1 MVAYEQSLKLF
12 GRWCMDEMG
21 CSSHEGKLLI
31 ITIAVSQ
38 LLTFFRFLRYNI
50 KTDPTLQRRGAPMF
64 KHLSIG
70 TKSFDKGDVI
80 LRQGDPVEYLYL
92 LESGTCYRHMV
103 TDKGDTIIYAIKKP
117 GNTVSSL
124 LGVLNLYN
132 RDETSCFS
140 FVARSPCQ
148 CQCIPVEA
156 FRKWADNQPAVL
168 KDLIILSSDN
178 SLELRLAFRS
188 FQEGRIANRLCRIL
202 MNCSEKTNDGLI
214 ISKDYTFSEMASM
227 LGVHHVTVSRIVRS
241 LCNDG
246 VLQKQHQ
253 YLKIMDAEKLARYAK
268 NEERLPYK

>member
-1 MVAYEQSLKLF
+1 
-12 GRWCMDEMG
+12 
-21 CSSHEGKLLI
+21 
-31 ITIAVSQ
+31 
-38 LLTFFRFLRYNI
+38 
-50 KTDPTLQRRGAPMF
+50 MF

-70 TKSFDKGDVI
+70 TKHFNKGDVI
-80 LRQGDPVEYLYL
+80 LRQGDSVEYLYL

-140 FVARSPCQ
+140 FVARSACQ
-148 CQCIPVEA
+148 CQCIPVES
-156 FRKWADNQPAVL
+156 FREWVENQPAIL
-168 KDLIILSSDN
+168 KELIILASDN
-178 SLELRLAFRS
+178 PLELRHAFRS

-202 MNCSEKTNDGLI
+202 MNCSEKTKDGLI
-214 ISKDYTFSEMASM
+214 ITKDYTFAEMASM

-253 YLKIMDAEKLARYAK
+253 FLKILDFIINFFNILIHNFLLFFLIFLILKDDFDFVRLIIYDDFFYEYPDNLAGDCV
-268 NEERLPYK
+268 

>member
-1 MVAYEQSLKLF
+1 
-12 GRWCMDEMG
+12 
-21 CSSHEGKLLI
+21 
-31 ITIAVSQ
+31 
-38 LLTFFRFLRYNI
+38 
-50 KTDPTLQRRGAPMF
+50 MF

-70 TKSFDKGDVI
+70 TKKFKKGDVI
-80 LRQGDPVEYLYL
+80 IRQGDPMEYIYL

-132 RDETSCFS
+132 RDEGSSFS
-140 FVARSPCQ
+140 FVARTSCK
-148 CQCIPVEA
+148 CQCIPVER
-156 FRKWADNQPAVL
+156 FQEWAEQKPDVL
-168 KDLIILSSDN
+168 KDLLILASDN
-178 SLELRLAFRS
+178 SLELRHAFRS

-214 ISKDYTFSEMASM
+214 ISKDYTFAEMASM

-241 LCNDG
+241 LCDDG
-246 VLQKQHQ
+246 VLQKQKQ
-253 YLKIMDAEKLARYAK
+253 YLKILDAEKLARYAD

>member
-1 MVAYEQSLKLF
+1 
-12 GRWCMDEMG
+12 
-21 CSSHEGKLLI
+21 
-31 ITIAVSQ
+31 
-38 LLTFFRFLRYNI
+38 
-50 KTDPTLQRRGAPMF
+50 MF

-70 TKSFDKGDVI
+70 TKHFNKGDVI
-80 LRQGDPVEYLYL
+80 LRQGDSVEYLYL

-140 FVARSPCQ
+140 FVARSACQ
-148 CQCIPVEA
+148 CQCIPVGS
-156 FRKWADNQPAVL
+156 FREWVENQPAIL
-168 KDLIILSSDN
+168 KELIILASDN
-178 SLELRLAFRS
+178 SLELRHAFRS

-202 MNCSEKTNDGLI
+202 MNCSEKTKDGLI
-214 ISKDYTFSEMASM
+214 ITKDYTFAEMASM

-253 YLKIMDAEKLARYAK
+253 FLKILDAEKLACYAR